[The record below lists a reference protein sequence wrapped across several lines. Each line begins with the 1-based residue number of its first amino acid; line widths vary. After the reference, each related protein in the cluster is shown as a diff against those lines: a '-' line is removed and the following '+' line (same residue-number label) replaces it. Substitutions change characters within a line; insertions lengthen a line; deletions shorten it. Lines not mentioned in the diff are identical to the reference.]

1 MLSTLN
7 PACPLCG
14 LRFENK
20 PLLDLHIREDHRQRV
35 FRERNDDSDPGSTR
49 APASGAENLPD
60 PADPAA
66 TPAWTSKKAAR
77 PARRRRADRAKT
89 ALWRALRA
97 LHKSSANYGAPQ
109 VRLWASSHTAVP
121 PRHGAPPQKRT
132 LAWRMTARG
141 RRVPVDEFHQRA
153 ARIDRTNQPSSTL
166 HPGTTAP
173 AHIRVCMYL
182 QLCRACPGH
191 EGGAMKVC
199 DHASSRIRRVPRIF
213 RYSGGEAIDIRQVL
227 DATESPKRC
236 SRPTPAPRERR
247 CCVTRHGSST
257 VTANAGHPRST
268 LREAARGWPVSRRS
282 PEGMWGRKERGSGA
296 RYLHAVTIVVPGVL
310 HTCEIA

>member
-1 MLSTLN
+1 MGFVPHRS
-7 PACPLCG
+7 PARPRG
-14 LRFENK
+14 PSAE
-20 PLLDLHIREDHRQRV
+20 E
-35 FRERNDDSDPGSTR
+35 DPG
-49 APASGAENLPD
+49 L
-60 PADPAA
+60 AD
-66 TPAWTSKKAAR
+66 
-77 PARRRRADRAKT
+77 DCE
-89 ALWRALRA
+89 
-97 LHKSSANYGAPQ
+97 
-109 VRLWASSHTAVP
+109 
-121 PRHGAPPQKRT
+121 
-132 LAWRMTARG
+132 G
-141 RRVPVDEFHQRA
+141 RRVPVDEFNQHA
-153 ARIDRTNQPSSTL
+153 PRIDRTNQPSSTL
-166 HPGTTAP
+166 HPGTTAS

-282 PEGMWGRKERGSGA
+282 RGSGA
-296 RYLHAVTIVVPGVL
+296 RYLHAVTIAVPGVL